1 MTDLEV
7 QKKSEKKFFVYIF
20 FQHIK
25 FVQKKYGRRI
35 TPDQQR
41 KGEKRI

>member
-7 QKKSEKKFFVYIF
+7 QKKSEKKIFVYIF

-25 FVQKKYGRRI
+25 FVQKN
-35 TPDQQR
+35 TA
-41 KGEKRI
+41 GE